1 MAPCKGAFI
10 TFEGCD
16 GTGKSTQAARLAAS
30 LRLAGKTVV
39 ETREPGG
46 SPRAEAIRALLLSGK
61 ASSLGPF
68 AETMLFNAARA
79 DHLRATIRPALARGA
94 IVICDRFAD
103 STRAYQGALGQV
115 SRELVRA
122 AEAAVVGDTKPDLT
136 IILDLPAELT
146 VKRIGARRTRTGPDK
161 FEAEA
166 IAHHARLR
174 QAYLEIAAESPERC
188 VVVSAR
194 RSIEQV
200 AERISRLV
208 GTRLDRG
215 KPKPPD
221 KPKPP
226 PEGAVKVVDGRA
238 QRQS

>member
-1 MAPCKGAFI
+1 VAPARKGIFI

-61 ASSLGPF
+61 AAHLGAF
-68 AETMLFNAARA
+68 AETILFNAARA
-79 DHLRATIRPALARGA
+79 DHLRATIRPALASGA

-103 STRAYQGALGQV
+103 STRAYQGVLGEV
-115 SRELVRA
+115 SAETVRA
-122 AEAAVVGDTKPDLT
+122 AETAVVGETRPDLT

-146 VKRIGARRTRTGPDK
+146 VRRLAARRGAARADK
-161 FEAEA
+161 FEADA
-166 IAHHARLR
+166 LSHHAKLR
-174 QAYLEIAAESPERC
+174 QAYLDIAVECPERC

-194 RSIEQV
+194 RSVDQV
-200 AERISRLV
+200 AERIARIVAAL
-208 GTRLDRG
+208 LDSNLPGRPQKRG
-215 KPKPPD
+215 PKGAD
-221 KPKPP
+221 G
-226 PEGAVKVVDGRA
+226 PE
-238 QRQS
+238 QRQG

>member
-1 MAPCKGAFI
+1 MTATKGTFI

-30 LRLAGKTVV
+30 LRLAGRKVV

-46 SPRAEAIRALLLSGK
+46 SPRAEAIRELLLSGK
-61 ASSLGPF
+61 AAQFGAF

-79 DHLRATIRPALARGA
+79 DHLRATIRPALERGA

-103 STRAYQGALGQV
+103 STRAYQGALGEV
-115 SRELVRA
+115 SGDMVRA

-146 VKRIGARRTRTGPDK
+146 LKRLGARRARGRPDK
-161 FEAEA
+161 FEADA
-166 IAHHARLR
+166 LGHHAKLR
-174 QAYLEIAAESPERC
+174 QAYLDIAHECPQRC

-194 RSIEQV
+194 RSIDQV
-200 AERISRLV
+200 AERVSRLV
-208 GTRLDRG
+208 ESLLD
-215 KPKPPD
+215 KDWPKRPLRSG
-221 KPKPP
+221 PK
-226 PEGAVKVVDGRA
+226 GVNGRE
-238 QRQS
+238 

>member
-1 MAPCKGAFI
+1 MSPVEGKRDGMFI

-30 LRLAGKTVV
+30 LRLAGETVV

-46 SPRAEAIRALLLSGK
+46 SPRAEAIRELLLSGK
-61 ASSLGPF
+61 AARFGAF

-103 STRAYQGALGQV
+103 STRAYQGVLGEV
-115 SRELVRA
+115 DGSVVRA
-122 AEAAVVGDTKPDLT
+122 AEEAVVGDTKPDLT
-136 IILDLPAELT
+136 IILDLPPQLT
-146 VKRIGARRTRTGPDK
+146 LKRLAARRAVDRPDR

-166 IAHHARLR
+166 LDHYAKLR
-174 QAYLEIAAESPERC
+174 QAYLDIAAESPERC

-194 RSIEQV
+194 RSVDQI
-200 AERISRLV
+200 AERVARLV
-208 GTRLDRG
+208 EVRRTG
-215 KPKPPD
+215 KPPRRPAKRAARD
-221 KPKPP
+221 R
-226 PEGAVKVVDGRA
+226 DGGK
-238 QRQS
+238 QEQD

>member
-1 MAPCKGAFI
+1 VAARKGTFI

-30 LRLAGKTVV
+30 LRLAGHKVI

-61 ASSLGPF
+61 ASTFGAF

-103 STRAYQGALGQV
+103 STRAYQGVLGDV
-115 SRELVRA
+115 SSELVRA

-146 VKRIGARRTRTGPDK
+146 VKRLGARREIGGPDK
-161 FEAEA
+161 FETEA
-166 IAHHARLR
+166 LAHHARLR
-174 QAYLEIAAESPERC
+174 QAYLDIAAESPERC

-194 RSIEQV
+194 RSIDQV
-200 AERISRLV
+200 AERILRLV
-208 GTRLDRG
+208 EALLDGESLKR
-215 KPKPPD
+215 PPRR
-221 KPKPP
+221 
-226 PEGAVKVVDGRA
+226 AAKVVDGRA

>member
-1 MAPCKGAFI
+1 MEADRKGMFI

-30 LRLAGKTVV
+30 LRDAGETVV

-61 ASSLGPF
+61 ASPFGAF

-79 DHLRATIRPALARGA
+79 DHLRVTIRPALARGA
-94 IVICDRFAD
+94 VVICDRFAD
-103 STRAYQGALGQV
+103 STRAYQGVLGEV
-115 SRELVRA
+115 SGKLVRA
-122 AEAAVVGDTKPDLT
+122 AEDAVVADTRPDLT

-146 VKRIGARRTRTGPDK
+146 IKRLGARRALGRPDR

-166 IAHHARLR
+166 LDHYAKLR
-174 QAYLEIAAESPERC
+174 QAYLDIAAESPERC

-194 RSIEQV
+194 RSADQV
-200 AERISRLV
+200 AQRILRLV
-208 GTRLDRG
+208 EMRRVGNSTRR
-215 KPKPPD
+215 PTRR
-221 KPKPP
+221 
-226 PEGAVKVVDGRA
+226 AARVNDGRE
-238 QRQS
+238 QGQE